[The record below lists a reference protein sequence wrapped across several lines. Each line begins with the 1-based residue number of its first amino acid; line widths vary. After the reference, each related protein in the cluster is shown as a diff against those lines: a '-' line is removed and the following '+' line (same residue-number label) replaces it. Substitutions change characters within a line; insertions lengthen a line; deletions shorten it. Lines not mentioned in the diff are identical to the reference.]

1 MTMKAHNRI
10 SFTDR
15 DFPATSFFIDFLD
28 NFINNKGATTNW
40 HDQLSEN
47 LQKHSA
53 TISENTR
60 QLSPKI
66 LRDALAQKAL
76 NRSHELLVALLTGS
90 TEKLAPFHNLFKFIV
105 VVGIPRSG
113 GSYLTKQLF
122 EAIGMDATHVPRVI
136 AHDGF
141 PELSP
146 FFMANGYNAYTG
158 MQRRMAEYLTM
169 VELYFAKSRLH
180 GGYVIV
186 PKKASKAAYQG
197 AFFNTI
203 TGSQTEYVIT
213 IRHPIACCVS
223 TYEKSGGLPENGKF
237 MLRSAIEAWA
247 ARDYVLTSK
256 DPEAE
261 IFSKDYFDVYLR
273 FWEQYH
279 CNLALSGLS
288 ANKNWTIV
296 PYTQASMQ
304 SVAESYFS
312 RLDPTKQADA
322 FKTFDKRNRHP
333 EWNSKA
339 EASILR
345 VHNLWQSIGLC
356 FPVDEI
362 RQAW

>member
-1 MTMKAHNRI
+1 MKPRTLI
-10 SFTDR
+10 SFVDR
-15 DFPATSFFIDFLD
+15 DFPATPYFIDFLD
-28 NFINNKGATTNW
+28 DFINRKRNTTNW

-47 LQKHSA
+47 LQKQSA
-53 TISENTR
+53 NILENAR
-60 QLSPKI
+60 QPSPKI
-66 LRDALAQKAL
+66 LRDPLAQKAL
-76 NRSHELLVALLTGS
+76 NRSHELMVALLTGA

-122 EAIGMDATHVPRVI
+122 DAIGIDATQVPRVI

-169 VELYFAKSRLH
+169 VELYFTKSRLH
-180 GGYVIV
+180 GGYLIV

-197 AFFNTI
+197 AFFNAI
-203 TGSQTEYVIT
+203 TGAQTEYVIT

-223 TYEKSGGLPENGKF
+223 TYEKSGGLPESGKF

-256 DPEAE
+256 DPESE

-279 CNLALSGLS
+279 CNLALTGLS

-296 PYTQASMQ
+296 PYTQESMQ
-304 SVAESYFS
+304 STAEKFFS
-312 RLDPTKQADA
+312 RFDASKQADT

-333 EWNSKA
+333 EWSSKA

-345 VHNLWQSIGLC
+345 VHNLWQSIGLQ
-356 FPVDEI
+356 FPIDEI

>member
-1 MTMKAHNRI
+1 MKPRTLI
-10 SFTDR
+10 SFVDR
-15 DFPATSFFIDFLD
+15 DFPATPYFIDFLD
-28 NFINNKGATTNW
+28 DFINKKGTATNW

-47 LQKHSA
+47 LQKQSA
-53 TISENTR
+53 NILENAR
-60 QLSPKI
+60 KPSPKI
-66 LRDALAQKAL
+66 LRDPLAQKAL
-76 NRSHELLVALLTGS
+76 NRSHELMVALLTGS
-90 TEKLAPFHNLFKFIV
+90 TEKLVPFHNLFKFIV

-122 EAIGMDATHVPRVI
+122 DAIGMDATQVPRVI

-180 GGYVIV
+180 GGYLIV

-197 AFFNTI
+197 AFFNAI

-223 TYEKSGGLPENGKF
+223 TYEKSGGLPESGKF

-256 DPEAE
+256 DPESE

-279 CNLALSGLS
+279 CNLALTGLS

-296 PYTQASMQ
+296 PYTQEYMQ
-304 SVAESYFS
+304 STAEKFFS
-312 RLDPTKQADA
+312 RFDASKQANT

-333 EWNSKA
+333 EWNDKA
-339 EASILR
+339 DASILR
-345 VHNLWQSIGLC
+345 VHNLWQSIGLQ